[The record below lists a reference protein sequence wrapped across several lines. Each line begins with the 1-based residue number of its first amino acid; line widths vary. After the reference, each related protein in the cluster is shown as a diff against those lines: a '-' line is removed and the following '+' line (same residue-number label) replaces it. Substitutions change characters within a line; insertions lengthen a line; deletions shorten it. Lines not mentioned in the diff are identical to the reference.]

1 MVGGGGMAGNGG
13 SGGGSH
19 PNSIHYGSDGGY
31 ESSQIIQQQQQQQM
45 MDHQVR
51 LAAFLW
57 GRCSKQDPTLFQ
69 SNSQMA
75 IMKATFNLASKDIDP
90 NFNFSF

>member
-45 MDHQVR
+45 MDHQVLIGCFSVR
-51 LAAFLW
+51 EMLQA
-57 GRCSKQDPTLFQ
+57 R
-69 SNSQMA
+69 SNSFPIKFSDGQVSVNSWN
-75 IMKATFNLASKDIDP
+75 IMKARYL
-90 NFNFSF
+90 